1 MMLASIR
8 FGKRLQQFILISG
21 NWKFLYHAFAELN
34 RHRRTAKRR
43 QIQSL
48 RRQNLRASKRLV
60 FFLHRKMFFQP
71 DNLRRQ
77 IVLTVCPNALRVNI
91 VVVVDEKVRIPTT
104 RFHGTSG
111 NAFKAA
117 GERCRAA
124 APSVTRG
131 FELPGAGSRK
141 RIKELQAQIHHLDN
155 AYHHFLLGDVYFQRG
170 KLAEA
175 EKCYRAALQRDAT
188 DIDTR
193 AHLGQ
198 CLVRLNRPAEARPF
212 LESVMHEKPDHDYGH
227 TMMALAETL
236 TALGETD
243 NALQYWQHI
252 TQNHSYPRAKVQL
265 AELYIAKNQPEL
277 ARAELKDVVSD
288 DQHAPAFQR
297 KRDRVWVRRAKSLM
311 GNCNA
316 KERLIFQRQDAGANI
331 RFIKN
336 NQRAILKLRFKLMQ
350 RVDHEFSNRR
360 RRHVLRADLNH
371 AGSFCLRERQHRP
384 EIQIVREHNTS
395 ILFCPSHDFGI
406 GGAGI
411 ADG

>member
-1 MMLASIR
+1 MFNSLLSGLLNIGYLLHHPWWLVIYAFLAWMFIDAIR
-8 FGKRLQQFILISG
+8 RREWLWAIFILIG
-21 NWKFLYHAFAELN
+21 WGITALLYY
-34 RHRRTAKRR
+34 
-43 QIQSL
+43 
-48 RRQNLRASKRLV
+48 
-60 FFLHRKMFFQP
+60 FF
-71 DNLRRQ
+71 
-77 IVLTVCPNALRVNI
+77 VY
-91 VVVVDEKVRIPTT
+91 
-104 RFHGTSG
+104 
-111 NAFKAA
+111 
-117 GERCRAA
+117 RAA
-124 APSVTRG
+124 ASSATRG

-243 NALQYWQHI
+243 NALQYWQHV

-265 AELYIAKNQPEL
+265 AELYLAKNQPDL
-277 ARAELKDVVSD
+277 ARAELKDIVSD

-297 KRDRVWVRRAKSLM
+297 KRDRVWVRRARSLM
-311 GNCNA
+311 G
-316 KERLIFQRQDAGANI
+316 
-331 RFIKN
+331 
-336 NQRAILKLRFKLMQ
+336 KL
-350 RVDHEFSNRR
+350 E
-360 RRHVLRADLNH
+360 
-371 AGSFCLRERQHRP
+371 
-384 EIQIVREHNTS
+384 
-395 ILFCPSHDFGI
+395 
-406 GGAGI
+406 
-411 ADG
+411 